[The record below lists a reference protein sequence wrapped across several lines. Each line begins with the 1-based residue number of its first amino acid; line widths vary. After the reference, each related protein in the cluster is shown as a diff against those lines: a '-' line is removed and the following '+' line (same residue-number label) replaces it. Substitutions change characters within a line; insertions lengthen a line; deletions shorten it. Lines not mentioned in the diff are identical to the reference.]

1 MKTAVVTLKNN
12 TDTDRK
18 GSLGQ
23 KLLRRVRPLWLREKL
38 YFHSDARTR
47 WPFGVESISLEMA
60 PVTLRHFSKSDLMH
74 RQIAWLGF
82 YELPLSRRIKELAT
96 DGGLLVDVG
105 ANIGYYSCIWAGL
118 RADNKVY
125 AFEPSPRVFRMLYSN
140 IRAAGFD
147 SRVRMFAS
155 ALGKEK
161 GEVQFDPGPDD
172 QSGWGGIT
180 KEKGDG
186 TISVESNRLD
196 EILPDGLI
204 IDTLKIDTEGADTGV
219 LFGAERLLSERR
231 VRRIFFE
238 VNAPRMRP
246 LGFQPTDA
254 MTFLSKYDYKVALFH
269 GTAEFGEYMAEP
281 A

>member
-1 MKTAVVTLKNN
+1 MKNN
-12 TDTDRK
+12 AGSDRK
-18 GSLGQ
+18 GPLGQ
-23 KLLRRVRPLWLREKL
+23 KMLRRVRPLWLREKL
-38 YFHSDARTR
+38 YFHSDARTC

-105 ANIGYYSCIWAGL
+105 ANIGYYSCMWAGL

-125 AFEPSPRVFRMLYSN
+125 AFEPSPRVFRMLHSN
-140 IRAAGFD
+140 IRAARLD
-147 SRVRMFAS
+147 SRVRAFAS

-161 GEVQFDPGPDD
+161 GKVQFDPGPED
-172 QSGWGGIT
+172 QSGWGGVT
-180 KEKGDG
+180 KENGEG

-204 IDTLKIDTEGADTGV
+204 IDTLKIDTEGADTEV
-219 LFGAERLLSERR
+219 LFGAERLLKERR

-238 VNAPRMRP
+238 VNAPRMRL
-246 LGFQPTDA
+246 LGFQPADA
-254 MTFLSKYDYKVALFH
+254 MNFLSKYDYKVTPFH

>member
-1 MKTAVVTLKNN
+1 VKNN
-12 TDTDRK
+12 ADTDSK
-18 GSLGQ
+18 SQLGQ
-23 KLLRRVRPLWLREKL
+23 KMLRRVRPLWLREKL

-60 PVTLRHFSKSDLMH
+60 PVTLCHFSKSDLMH

-105 ANIGYYSCIWAGL
+105 ANIGYYTCMWAGL

-125 AFEPSPRVFRMLYSN
+125 AFEPSPRVFRMLHSN
-140 IRAAGFD
+140 IRSARLD
-147 SRVRMFAS
+147 SRVRAFAS

-161 GEVQFDPGPDD
+161 GMVQFDPGPDD

-180 KEKGDG
+180 KEGGEG

-196 EILPDGLI
+196 EMLPEGLI
-204 IDTLKIDTEGADTGV
+204 IDTLKIDTEGADTEV
-219 LFGAERLLSERR
+219 LFGAERLLRERR

-238 VNAPRMRP
+238 VNAPRMRL
-246 LGFQPTDA
+246 LGIQPTDV
-254 MTFLSKYDYKVALFH
+254 MNFLSKYEYKVTPFH
-269 GTAEFGEYMAEP
+269 GDAESGEYMAEP